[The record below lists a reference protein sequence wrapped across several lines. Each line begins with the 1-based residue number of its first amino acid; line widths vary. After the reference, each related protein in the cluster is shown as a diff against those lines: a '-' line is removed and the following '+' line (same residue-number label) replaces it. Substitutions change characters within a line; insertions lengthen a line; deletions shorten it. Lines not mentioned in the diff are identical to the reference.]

1 MLMRL
6 VLFIPLMCISLAGVL
21 AGIRLCIWMML
32 RLCPAL
38 LFAYVEALAQLVL
51 D

>member
-1 MLMRL
+1 MLMR
-6 VLFIPLMCISLAGVL
+6 FSPIHPFNCISLAGVL